1 MKNLIITAILT
12 FVSGLSAFAQ
22 TQQAPS
28 FILNQHLSGNQHYKA
43 SQFIEMGL
51 APGSTTGFEYNAQ
64 TSGGEFIAEIDPF
77 MVFPPEEGE
86 FGGPS
91 VDDNGVVGSMGG
103 SYSVSSNGAATYNLP
118 IEVPSGINGMQP
130 HLSISYNSQAGN
142 GIVGIGWNLNG
153 LSAITRT
160 GSNLFNDGVN
170 KGVKYND
177 EDFFTLDGNRL
188 VGFSGTYGQNGAEY
202 RTELE
207 TYSKIVSYRTSGTA
221 PDYFVVWTKNGQV
234 IEYGK
239 NNDSRIELQGTSG
252 TQALIS
258 KWLISKISDRFGN
271 SIEFVYLEDNN
282 TGEFVIDKIKYG
294 GNPDNGISM
303 KCEVRFGYRYDRKD
317 KIFKYIYPQ
326 KIESL
331 TKLLDRIE
339 IYVENTKQYH
349 YKFDYKDNESDSQLG
364 FTSKLINI
372 KRTQADGVALNPV
385 EFDYHPD
392 ALLKTE
398 RILSEI
404 TYCYEYNGL
413 YYVYDGNKS
422 LFADFNGDG
431 KLDIM
436 IVYRFWDE
444 NVNKVAGFKIYYAVT
459 DHYIPGPGGSLPNRE
474 FIQFLPCNINGDQKT
489 DLLMIRLTT
498 LNDPETEI
506 VPYISNE
513 NNSIGFDIMPSFRTT
528 MNPSNIK
535 FQVDDFNG
543 DGKSELLVMIFPFPD
558 VDIALFETY
567 SFKITPTFSVIRH
580 TPKSANASINH
591 YYETRDMD
599 GDGIPELIRLKSDGM
614 YVYKFLFE
622 PGGQTISD
630 PVHYSFPSSA
640 YQVYWADFNADG
652 YCDILFRNKTTGI
665 WGIQLFTGSDFIPV
679 DCPVTLTEDPSNN
692 RVSYSLLD
700 YNGDGLI
707 DINERYLESDN
718 PKKFRNTFFYNNGNG
733 FRSECFYTYDIDHD
747 IRINPIER
755 TTDLNGDGIN
765 DVIYQANNDYNPGLV
780 YLVAYE
786 VKSKDKSNLIEVI
799 RDEFDN
805 ETTFTYKHLPYCTG
819 DDEAEPEYIKYNNST
834 YPFMD
839 FQGPMAVV
847 TKVSAFDGLGIE
859 PDNIR
864 EIKYRYEGA
873 KIHLKGKGYLGFMK
887 TIVEDVDAGSW
898 SETTNKIEENENYIF
913 PHPDI
918 TRSYI
923 RINGQDKKLNET
935 KYTYYLHNIPLQN
948 LAKHYAP
955 YQTKVHSKNWNE
967 KGEYEKTV
975 RTERFFLGNEN
986 ALTYGNPYKVLELG
1000 SENELDNYSS
1010 SSAFRLGKEASTFY
1024 PYTSNLINRW
1034 VIANPDSV
1042 RIRYFMNDADDIT
1055 VCEYFDYYPIG
1066 DQRFPLLKTSRVHP
1080 ESNSEIRT
1088 EFDYDQTLGLII
1100 KRTKSAPNYTPAP
1113 EARIERYEYNPDYGY
1128 RFMTRQFNPLNHV
1141 SESKIDPIKGTIV
1154 QSIDA
1159 NNFNTDYGY
1168 DSFNRLVKEVGYD
1181 GIITSSVLRWAEGHQ
1196 DSKPGALWYKWS
1208 GASGQKPQLIFY
1220 DQLGREIRAVS
1231 YTPSGHK
1238 IYIEKEYDHL
1248 GRLTAISDPHLPDE
1262 TQYHITETIYDELNR
1277 PELVKYPGD
1286 ITESY
1291 AYGRRSVTI
1300 TNDHGKTTK
1309 KETDAAG
1316 RLVASTDE
1324 DSKYV
1329 KYTYYSDGKLHTTK
1343 VNGIASTLV
1352 TLEYDING
1360 NKTKTTDPSWGTN
1373 ISRYN
1378 PFNELMYSEDARQN
1392 KYTYTY
1398 DVLGRTL
1405 SRQNLN
1411 YSTDFTNWQYEETAG
1426 KLGLLK
1432 SESNLAGHMKLYTYG
1447 KFNRLVKVT
1456 EKLDADGMG
1465 HDVSYAHDELG
1476 RVCLMTYP
1484 DGLTLSYRY
1493 TGDGVLKKIIR
1504 DRDAVVVWEGLAYND
1519 KGQLTQTKRGDNILL
1534 DKTYYPET
1542 GLLHTTICTNVQSFE
1557 YVYDN
1562 LGNMTDRY
1570 DHFHKTNNQSLHE
1583 EFGYDDRS
1591 QLTSITLNGTSPR
1604 IFEYD
1609 ALSNIESNPD
1619 AGAFD
1624 YTNPG
1629 KPYQMA
1635 SLTPNSNLAP
1645 DYQTRQD
1652 ITYTHFNKV
1661 ETITANEHFLE
1672 LTYGLNQQRI
1682 SQKLYEVN
1690 RSNKNFILEKQ
1701 FIAGVVENII
1711 FADQTTKTI
1720 NYITS
1725 PEGLTAIEITT
1736 NPGEREWYWVFTD
1749 HLGSITTLLRESDG
1763 QKFEMSFDA
1772 WGNRRDP
1779 ATWENY
1785 STTFPDFILDRGFTG
1800 HEHLN
1805 VFGLINMNGRVYDP
1819 VVARFLSP
1827 DPFIQAPDMPQNYNG
1842 YVYCLN
1848 NPLVYTDPSG
1858 EFIFTALALIIPGAQ
1873 FLLPVAIG
1881 ADIGAFTGGIRGAN
1895 SDIGFWGGALRGAAV
1910 GAVGGALS
1918 MVGGGTFVANVAWGM
1933 GEGAITGGL
1942 DAALWGNDIGRGM
1955 LYGAVIGGAFAT
1967 ATSSIESFNNLKDGY
1982 GFGTDYGRFSSIT
1995 RSGNYQDA
2003 LDYWHARYGGGIM
2016 ALGSENYTDLYTGE
2030 ISISKSTFQKGPNA
2044 ARVAIIHEQGHY
2056 TKDIVTEIT
2065 FSKGTKSDLPAI
2077 EVNLKP
2083 RSGLK
2088 WSPQIGD
2095 FSMSG
2100 YNNVMNNS
2108 GKYNIGLKWIK
2119 GGDKYFN
2126 TIGNYYTGRY
2136 FPYNELHWKKSF
2148 GLEKW
2153 FNLIPRRF

>member
-1 MKNLIITAILT
+1 MQLLGQHQASNFTLNKQLY
-12 FVSGLSAFAQ
+12 G
-22 TQQAPS
+22 QQEYQAS
-28 FILNQHLSGNQHYKA
+28 QYIDMINGFGFKA
-43 SQFIEMGL
+43 SSQNDFFH
-51 APGSTTGFEYNAQ
+51 AK
-64 TSGGEFIAEIDPF
+64 IDPF
-77 MVFPPEEGE
+77 MVFPPEGGE

-91 VDDNGVVGSMGG
+91 ADDNGAVGSMGG

-118 IEVPSGINGMQP
+118 IEVPVGINGMQP
-130 HLSISYNSQAGN
+130 QLAVSYNSQAGN
-142 GIVGIGWNLNG
+142 GIMGIGWNLNG

-160 GSNLFNDGVN
+160 GSTLFNDKIN

-177 EDFFTLDGNRL
+177 EDHFALDGNRL
-188 VGFSGTYGQNGAEY
+188 VGFSGTYGQNGTEY

-207 TYSKIVSYRTSGTA
+207 TYSKIISYRSSGTA
-221 PDYFVVWTKNGQV
+221 PDYFVVWTKSGQI
-234 IEYGK
+234 IEYGRTG
-239 NNDSRIELQGTSG
+239 DSRIELQGTSG
-252 TQALIS
+252 TQALIGT
-258 KWLISKISDRFGN
+258 WLVNKISDRFGN
-271 SIEFVYLEDNN
+271 SIEFNYLENN
-282 TGEFVIDKIKYG
+282 ATGEFVIDKIKYG
-294 GNPDNGISM
+294 GNPDKGIPM
-303 KCEVRFGYRYDRKD
+303 QCEVRFQYRDDRKD
-317 KIFKYIYPQ
+317 KIVKYIFPQ
-326 KIESL
+326 KINSL

-349 YKFDYKDNESDSQLG
+349 YKFDYKDDEPGSQLD
-364 FTSKLINI
+364 FTSKLKNI

-392 ALLKTE
+392 APLKTE

-444 NVNKVAGFKIYYAVT
+444 NVNKVAGFKLYYASINN
-459 DHYIPGPGGSLPNRE
+459 YIPGPGGSLPNRE
-474 FIQFLPCNINGDQKT
+474 FIRFLPCNINGDQKT
-489 DLLMIRLTT
+489 DLLMVRYKT

-513 NNSIGFDIMPSFRTT
+513 NNVTGFDIEPSFRIS
-528 MNPSNIK
+528 MNPSNIL

-543 DGKSELLVMIFPFPD
+543 DGKSELLAMIFPFPD
-558 VDIALFETY
+558 ADLALFTTY
-567 SFKITPTFSVIRH
+567 SFQNEPTFSVVTH

-599 GDGIPELIRLKSDGM
+599 ADGIPELIRLKSDGM

-630 PVHYSFPSSA
+630 PVHYSFPTSA

-652 YCDILFRNKTTGI
+652 YCDILFRDKSTGL

-679 DCPVTLTEDPSNN
+679 SCPVTLTEDPSNN

-700 YNGDGLI
+700 YNGDGLV
-707 DINERYLESDN
+707 DINERYLESEN
-718 PKKFRNTFFYNNGNG
+718 PKKFRNTFFYNTGNG
-733 FRSECFYTYDIDHD
+733 FRSESFYTYDIDHD

-755 TTDLNGDGIN
+755 TTDMNGDGIN
-765 DVIYQANNDYNPGLV
+765 DVIYQANNDYNPSLV

-819 DDEAEPEYIKYNNST
+819 DDQTEPEYVKYTDSS

-839 FQGPMAVV
+839 FQGAMSVV
-847 TKVSAFDGLGIE
+847 TKVSAFDGLGNQ

-864 EIKYRYEGA
+864 EIKYHYEGA

-887 TIVEDVDAGSW
+887 TMVEDVDAGSW

-918 TRSYI
+918 TRSYVK
-923 RINGQDKKLNET
+923 INGQDKKLNET
-935 KYTYYLHNIPLQN
+935 KYTYYVHNKPLQS

-975 RTERFFLGNEN
+975 RTERFYLGNEN

-1010 SSAFRLGKEASTFY
+1010 SSAFRFGKEASTFY
-1024 PYTSNLINRW
+1024 PYTTSLINQW
-1034 VIANPDSV
+1034 VVANPDSV
-1042 RIRYFMNDADDIT
+1042 RIRYFMNGAADIT
-1055 VCEYFDYYPIG
+1055 ECEYFDYYPIG
-1066 DQRFPLLKTSRVHP
+1066 DPRFPLLMTSRVHP
-1080 ESNSEIRT
+1080 EHNSEIRT
-1088 EFDYDQTLGLII
+1088 EFDYNQALGLII
-1100 KRTKSAPNYTPAP
+1100 KKTITAPNYTPVP
-1113 EARIERYEYNPDYGY
+1113 EARVERYEYNPDYGY
-1128 RFMTRQFNPLNHV
+1128 RFMTKQFNPLNHAA
-1141 SESKIDPIKGTIV
+1141 ESIIDPVKGTMV
-1154 QSIDA
+1154 KSIDA
-1159 NNFNTDYGY
+1159 NNFNTDFGY
-1168 DSFNRLVKEVGYD
+1168 DSFNRPVKEVSYD
-1181 GIITSSVLRWAEGHQ
+1181 GIITSSVLRWANGHQ

-1208 GASGQKPQLIFY
+1208 CASGQKPQLIFY
-1220 DQLGREIRAVS
+1220 DRLGREIRSVS
-1231 YTPSGHK
+1231 YTPSGQK
-1238 IYIEKEYDHL
+1238 IYIEKEYDHF
-1248 GRLTAISDPHLPDE
+1248 GRLVMVSDPHLPGE
-1262 TQYHITETIYDELNR
+1262 TQYLKTTTTYDELNR
-1277 PELVKYPGD
+1277 PKVVKHPGD
-1286 ITESY
+1286 IAELY
-1291 AYGRRSVTI
+1291 AYGQRSVTI

-1309 KETDAAG
+1309 KVTDAAG
-1316 RLVASTDE
+1316 RIVSSTDE
-1324 DSKYV
+1324 DNKYV
-1329 KYTYYSDGKLHTTK
+1329 GYTYYSNGKLNTTK
-1343 VNGIASTLV
+1343 INGNASTLV

-1360 NKTKTTDPSWGTN
+1360 NNTKTTDPSWGAN

-1378 PFNELMYSEDARQN
+1378 PFNELVYSEDARQN
-1392 KYTYTY
+1392 KYAYTY

-1405 SRQNLN
+1405 SRKNLAHAA
-1411 YSTDFTNWQYEETAG
+1411 DLTNWLYEETAG

-1432 SESNLAGHMKLYTYG
+1432 SESNLAGHLKLYTYG
-1447 KFNRLVKVT
+1447 KFNRLVRVT
-1456 EKLDADGMG
+1456 EQLDADGMG

-1476 RVCLMTYP
+1476 RVSSMSYP

-1493 TGDGVLKKIIR
+1493 TDDGVLKKIIR
-1504 DRDAVVVWEGLAYND
+1504 ERDAVVVWEGVTYND
-1519 KGQLTQTKRGDNILL
+1519 KGQLTQSKRGNNFLL

-1542 GLLHTTICTNVQSFE
+1542 GLLHTSMSTNVQSFE

-1570 DHFHKTNNQSLHE
+1570 DHFHKTNHQSLHE
-1583 EFGYDDRS
+1583 EFGYDDRN
-1591 QLTSITLNGTSPR
+1591 QLTSVTLNGASPR
-1604 IFEYD
+1604 IFIYD
-1609 ALSNIESNPD
+1609 ALGNIESNPD
-1619 AGAFD
+1619 AGAFV
-1624 YTNPG
+1624 YTLPG

-1645 DYQTRQD
+1645 DYQTRQE
-1652 ITYTHFNKV
+1652 ITYTHFNKL
-1661 ETITANEHFLE
+1661 ETITSQDHFLE
-1672 LTYGLNQQRI
+1672 VTYGIDQQRI

-1701 FIAGVVENII
+1701 FIAGIAEKII
-1711 FADQTTKTI
+1711 FADQTSKII

-1725 PEGLTAIEITT
+1725 PEGLTAIEITS
-1736 NPGEREWYWVFTD
+1736 NPEGREWYWVFTD

-1785 STTFPDFILDRGFTG
+1785 STTFPDFIIDRGFTG
-1800 HEHLN
+1800 HEHLD

-1827 DPFIQAPDMPQNYNG
+1827 DPYIQAPGMPQNYNG

-1858 EFIFTALALIIPGAQ
+1858 EFIVEAIILGAMINTMIQGASGNINSFGDFALAMG
-1873 FLLPVAIG
+1873 IG
-1881 ADIGAFTGGIRGAN
+1881 ALSGAAGYVAGALV
-1895 SDIGFWGGALRGAAV
+1895 GGAISTATTFGGAVLNGAAV
-1910 GAVGGALS
+1910 GAAGGFAGGFVGGA
-1918 MVGGGTFVANVAWGM
+1918 GNAW
-1933 GEGAITGGL
+1933 A
-1942 DAALWGNDIGRGM
+1942 
-1955 LYGAVIGGAFAT
+1955 GGA
-1967 ATSSIESFNNLKDGY
+1967 SFGQGLEQGL
-1982 GFGTDYGRFSSIT
+1982 I
-1995 RSGNYQDA
+1995 
-2003 LDYWHARYGGGIM
+2003 GGGIG
-2016 ALGSENYTDLYTGE
+2016 ALGG
-2030 ISISKSTFQKGPNA
+2030 
-2044 ARVAIIHEQGHY
+2044 AIIGGIAGGVQYNRQMTLFQQGCE
-2056 TKDIVTEIT
+2056 TLGVE
-2065 FSKGTKSDLPAI
+2065 
-2077 EVNLKP
+2077 
-2083 RSGLK
+2083 
-2088 WSPQIGD
+2088 
-2095 FSMSG
+2095 
-2100 YNNVMNNS
+2100 
-2108 GKYNIGLKWIK
+2108 
-2119 GGDKYFN
+2119 GGDAVPATDKFLSDAQQSWYKDAPMDKVGKFTTENVPAELQLKMDQAGAPGATRYLQRGGVLTGRSNVYFN
-2126 TIGNYYTGRY
+2126 KNLAFSSAKQLYFTMGHELVHVSQYAALAGQPTSILRQSFVYNGQTVRFNHDLMEFHAYSYQNSLGGTQLNSFPPDLVRAMAKQWPSYFNMLGYT
-2136 FPYNELHWKKSF
+2136 NF
-2148 GLEKW
+2148 GW
-2153 FNLIPRRF
+2153 TGTTSYIYPF

>member
-1 MKNLIITAILT
+1 MNKQLY
-12 FVSGLSAFAQ
+12 G
-22 TQQAPS
+22 QQEYQAS
-28 FILNQHLSGNQHYKA
+28 QYIDMINGFGFKA
-43 SQFIEMGL
+43 SSQNDFFH
-51 APGSTTGFEYNAQ
+51 AK
-64 TSGGEFIAEIDPF
+64 IDPF
-77 MVFPPEEGE
+77 MVFPPEGGE

-91 VDDNGVVGSMGG
+91 ADDNGAVGSMGG

-118 IEVPSGINGMQP
+118 IEVPVGINGMQP
-130 HLSISYNSQAGN
+130 QLAVSYNSQAGN
-142 GIVGIGWNLNG
+142 GIMGIGWNLNG

-160 GSNLFNDGVN
+160 GSTLFNDKIN

-177 EDFFTLDGNRL
+177 EDHFALDGNRL

-207 TYSKIVSYRTSGTA
+207 TYSKIISYRSSGTA
-221 PDYFVVWTKNGQV
+221 PDYFVVWTKSGQI
-234 IEYGK
+234 IEYGRTG
-239 NNDSRIELQGTSG
+239 DSRIELQGTSG
-252 TQALIS
+252 TQALIGT
-258 KWLISKISDRFGN
+258 WLVNKISDRFGN
-271 SIEFVYLEDNN
+271 SIEFNYLENN
-282 TGEFVIDKIKYG
+282 ATGEFVIDKIKYG
-294 GNPDNGISM
+294 GNPDKGIPM
-303 KCEVRFGYRYDRKD
+303 QCEVRFQYRDDRKD
-317 KIFKYIYPQ
+317 KIVKYIFPQ
-326 KIESL
+326 KINSL

-349 YKFDYKDNESDSQLG
+349 YKFDYKDDEPGSQLD
-364 FTSKLINI
+364 FTSKLKNI

-392 ALLKTE
+392 APLKTE

-444 NVNKVAGFKIYYAVT
+444 NVNKVAGFKLYYASINN
-459 DHYIPGPGGSLPNRE
+459 YIPGPGGSLPNRE
-474 FIQFLPCNINGDQKT
+474 FIRFLPCNINGDQKT
-489 DLLMIRLTT
+489 DLLMVRYKT

-513 NNSIGFDIMPSFRTT
+513 NNVTGFDIEPSFRIS
-528 MNPSNIK
+528 MNPSNIL

-543 DGKSELLVMIFPFPD
+543 DGKSELLAMIFPFPD
-558 VDIALFETY
+558 ADLALFTTY
-567 SFKITPTFSVIRH
+567 SFQNEPTFSVVTH

-599 GDGIPELIRLKSDGM
+599 ADGIPELIRLKSDGM

-630 PVHYSFPSSA
+630 PVHYSFPTSA

-652 YCDILFRNKTTGI
+652 YCDILFRDKSTGL

-679 DCPVTLTEDPSNN
+679 SCPVTLTEDPSNN

-700 YNGDGLI
+700 YNGDGLV
-707 DINERYLESDN
+707 DINERYLESEN
-718 PKKFRNTFFYNNGNG
+718 PKKFRNTFFYNTGNG
-733 FRSECFYTYDIDHD
+733 FRSESFYTYDIDHD

-755 TTDLNGDGIN
+755 TTDMNGDGIN
-765 DVIYQANNDYNPGLV
+765 DVIYQANNDYNPSLV

-819 DDEAEPEYIKYNNST
+819 DDQTEPEYVKYTDSS

-839 FQGPMAVV
+839 FQGAMSVV
-847 TKVSAFDGLGIE
+847 TKVSAFDGLGNQ

-864 EIKYRYEGA
+864 EIKYHYEGA

-887 TIVEDVDAGSW
+887 TMVEDVDAGSW

-918 TRSYI
+918 TRSYVK
-923 RINGQDKKLNET
+923 INGQDKKLNET
-935 KYTYYLHNIPLQN
+935 KYTYYVHNKPLQS

-975 RTERFFLGNEN
+975 RTERFYLGNEN

-1010 SSAFRLGKEASTFY
+1010 SSAFRFGKEASTFY
-1024 PYTSNLINRW
+1024 PYTTSLINQW
-1034 VIANPDSV
+1034 VVANPDSV
-1042 RIRYFMNDADDIT
+1042 RIRYFMNGAADIT
-1055 VCEYFDYYPIG
+1055 ECEYFDYYPIG
-1066 DQRFPLLKTSRVHP
+1066 DPRFPLLMTSRVHP
-1080 ESNSEIRT
+1080 EHNSEIRT
-1088 EFDYDQTLGLII
+1088 EFDYNQALGLII
-1100 KRTKSAPNYTPAP
+1100 KKTITAPNYTPVP
-1113 EARIERYEYNPDYGY
+1113 EARVERYEYNPDYGY
-1128 RFMTRQFNPLNHV
+1128 RFMTKQFNPLNHAA
-1141 SESKIDPIKGTIV
+1141 ESIIDPVKGTMV
-1154 QSIDA
+1154 KSIDA
-1159 NNFNTDYGY
+1159 NNFNTDFGY
-1168 DSFNRLVKEVGYD
+1168 DSFNRPVKEVSYD
-1181 GIITSSVLRWAEGHQ
+1181 GIITSSVLRWANGHQ

-1208 GASGQKPQLIFY
+1208 CASGQKPQLIFY
-1220 DQLGREIRAVS
+1220 DRLGREIRSVS
-1231 YTPSGHK
+1231 YTPSGQK
-1238 IYIEKEYDHL
+1238 IYIEKEYDHF
-1248 GRLTAISDPHLPDE
+1248 GRLVMVSDPHLPGE
-1262 TQYHITETIYDELNR
+1262 TQYLKTTTTYDELNR
-1277 PELVKYPGD
+1277 PKVVKHPGD
-1286 ITESY
+1286 IAELY
-1291 AYGRRSVTI
+1291 AYGQRSVTI

-1309 KETDAAG
+1309 KVTDAAG
-1316 RLVASTDE
+1316 RIVSSTDE
-1324 DSKYV
+1324 DNKYV
-1329 KYTYYSDGKLHTTK
+1329 GYTYYSNGKLNTTK
-1343 VNGIASTLV
+1343 INGNASTLV

-1360 NKTKTTDPSWGTN
+1360 NNTKTTDPSWGTN

-1378 PFNELMYSEDARQN
+1378 PFNELVYSEDARQN
-1392 KYTYTY
+1392 KYAYTY

-1405 SRQNLN
+1405 SRKNLAHAA
-1411 YSTDFTNWQYEETAG
+1411 DLTNWLYEETAG

-1432 SESNLAGHMKLYTYG
+1432 SESNLAGHLKLYTYG
-1447 KFNRLVKVT
+1447 KFNRLVRVT
-1456 EKLDADGMG
+1456 EQLDADGMG

-1476 RVCLMTYP
+1476 RVSSMSYP

-1493 TGDGVLKKIIR
+1493 TDDGVLKKIIR
-1504 DRDAVVVWEGLAYND
+1504 ERDAVVVWEGVTYND
-1519 KGQLTQTKRGDNILL
+1519 KGQLTQSKRGNNFLL

-1542 GLLHTTICTNVQSFE
+1542 GLLHTSMCTNVQSFE

-1570 DHFHKTNNQSLHE
+1570 DHFHKTNHQSLHE
-1583 EFGYDDRS
+1583 EFGYDDRN
-1591 QLTSITLNGTSPR
+1591 QLTSVTLNGASPR
-1604 IFEYD
+1604 IFIYD
-1609 ALSNIESNPD
+1609 ALGNIESNPD
-1619 AGAFD
+1619 AGAFV
-1624 YTNPG
+1624 YTLPG

-1645 DYQTRQD
+1645 DYQTRQE

-1661 ETITANEHFLE
+1661 ETITSQDHFLE
-1672 LTYGLNQQRI
+1672 VTYGIDQQRI

-1701 FIAGVVENII
+1701 FIAGIAEKII
-1711 FADQTTKTI
+1711 FADQTSKII

-1725 PEGLTAIEITT
+1725 PEGLTAIEITS
-1736 NPGEREWYWVFTD
+1736 NPEGREWYWVFTD

-1785 STTFPDFILDRGFTG
+1785 STTFPDFIIDRGFTG
-1800 HEHLN
+1800 HEHLD

-1827 DPFIQAPDMPQNYNG
+1827 DPYIQAPGMPQNYNG

-1858 EFIFTALALIIPGAQ
+1858 EFIVEAIILGAMINTMIQGASGNINSFGDFALAMG
-1873 FLLPVAIG
+1873 IG
-1881 ADIGAFTGGIRGAN
+1881 ALSGAAGYVAGALV
-1895 SDIGFWGGALRGAAV
+1895 GGAISTATTFGGAVLNGAAV
-1910 GAVGGALS
+1910 GAAGGFAGGFVGGA
-1918 MVGGGTFVANVAWGM
+1918 GNAW
-1933 GEGAITGGL
+1933 A
-1942 DAALWGNDIGRGM
+1942 
-1955 LYGAVIGGAFAT
+1955 GGA
-1967 ATSSIESFNNLKDGY
+1967 SFGQGLEQGL
-1982 GFGTDYGRFSSIT
+1982 I
-1995 RSGNYQDA
+1995 
-2003 LDYWHARYGGGIM
+2003 GGGIG
-2016 ALGSENYTDLYTGE
+2016 ALGG
-2030 ISISKSTFQKGPNA
+2030 
-2044 ARVAIIHEQGHY
+2044 AIIGGIAGGVQYNRQMTLFQQGCE
-2056 TKDIVTEIT
+2056 TLGVE
-2065 FSKGTKSDLPAI
+2065 
-2077 EVNLKP
+2077 
-2083 RSGLK
+2083 
-2088 WSPQIGD
+2088 
-2095 FSMSG
+2095 
-2100 YNNVMNNS
+2100 
-2108 GKYNIGLKWIK
+2108 
-2119 GGDKYFN
+2119 GGDAVPATDKFLSDAQQSWYKDAPMDKVGKFTTENVPAELQLKMDQAGAPGATRYLQRGGVLTGRSNVYFN
-2126 TIGNYYTGRY
+2126 KNLAFSSAKQLYFTMGHELVHVSQYAALAGQPTSILRQSFVYNGQTVRFNHDLMEFHAYSYQNSLGGTQLNSFPPDLVRAMAKQWPSYFNMLGYT
-2136 FPYNELHWKKSF
+2136 NF
-2148 GLEKW
+2148 GW
-2153 FNLIPRRF
+2153 TGTTSYIYPF